1 MHTVHAYEAK
11 PKTDMSKLLLTHSEF
26 FPHAIQACV
35 LSSCFQSLDVYMSHT
50 AYTKSGNNKYCIMCT
65 NSTNLPKSHSLNL
78 PANCHRID
86 LHLQMLH
93 YRCGGTMNISQ
104 FIQRIVRWVLLS
116 RPSALPSLHNEARQ
130 GIFHHNHCAHDSE
143 SIMLASTCCQ

>member
-11 PKTDMSKLLLTHSEF
+11 PKTDMSKLLLTHSEV

-50 AYTKSGNNKYCIMCT
+50 AYTKSGNNKYSIMCT

-78 PANCHRID
+78 LADCHRIIINID

-93 YRCGGTMNISQ
+93 CRCGGTMNISQ
-104 FIQRIVRWVLLS
+104 SIQRIVR
-116 RPSALPSLHNEARQ
+116 
-130 GIFHHNHCAHDSE
+130 
-143 SIMLASTCCQ
+143 